1 MKSLVFAF
9 SLLAFPVLA
18 SDACHDLWF
27 TRNAVIDRA
36 GYCFGSPLGQTI
48 FDNRGCT
55 GKSVSLPPQA
65 ERVVALVKEMETR
78 FGCRVSNK
86 QTYLNL
92 DDQFLRYQLWDL
104 PVRDE
109 YESAC
114 LGWLGPVMGLRAGHR
129 PDAPLVGRIT
139 PGDYVSHSHI
149 PVGSWSY
156 VTTSGPDWQV
166 TSGGWLDTSLFQ
178 EQCRDYAG

>member
-9 SLLAFPVLA
+9 SLLASPVLA

-36 GYCFGSPLGQTI
+36 GYCFGSPLGQAVFSNGDCI
-48 FDNRGCT
+48 

-65 ERVVALVKEMETR
+65 ERMVALVKEMESR
-78 FGCRVSNK
+78 FDCRVNNK
-86 QTYLNL
+86 QTYLDL
-92 DDQFLRYQLWDL
+92 DDLFLRFQLWDL

-129 PDAPLVGRIT
+129 PDAPLVGQID
-139 PGDYVSHSHI
+139 PGDYVNYAHI
-149 PVGSWSY
+149 PVGSWAY

-166 TSGGWLDTSLFQ
+166 TSGGWLDTALYQ